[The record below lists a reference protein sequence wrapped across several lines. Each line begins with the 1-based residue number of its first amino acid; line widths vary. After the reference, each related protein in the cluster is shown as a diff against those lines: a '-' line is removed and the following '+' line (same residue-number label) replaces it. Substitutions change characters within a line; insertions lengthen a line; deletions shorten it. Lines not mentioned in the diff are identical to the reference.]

1 MTPCSD
7 DCERVLVLETGREM
21 AASTLLSNP
30 NRHRARIT
38 ISSSRVRI
46 QNRWRATCSRSQP
59 SNKSK
64 DPDKG
69 KTTTKTLTP
78 VTCSYK
84 TRFSSF
90 SRICRHVVHLP
101 ARARREFTF
110 QVRLFYGGATT
121 SINRPDTGCSDFY
134 QVAVRVAKVNALAP
148 NSHVRFSSTTIPF
161 SASQASQ
168 LESSE
173 FGIANAT

>member
-21 AASTLLSNP
+21 AASTLLPNP

-46 QNRWRATCSRSQP
+46 QNRWRATCSRNQT

-84 TRFSSF
+84 TLISSLT
-90 SRICRHVVHLP
+90 SELLAKRALLP
-101 ARARREFTF
+101 RARA
-110 QVRLFYGGATT
+110 GH
-121 SINRPDTGCSDFY
+121 RPDRTATS
-134 QVAVRVAKVNALAP
+134 AP
-148 NSHVRFSSTTIPF
+148 H
-161 SASQASQ
+161 AS
-168 LESSE
+168 
-173 FGIANAT
+173 